1 MRIKFSKSKAKLH
14 PIAVEPKVLGHQV
27 SPNIA
32 CSINQSNFIY
42 VSLVHVYTTSLMKLM
57 RHNRVLVHSNEI
69 RSVVHSNHKR
79 ENLGKGYI
87 NASIYNG
94 EV

>member
-32 CSINQSNFIY
+32 CSINQSNFMCVTCACLYNQPNEAYIG
-42 VSLVHVYTTSLMKLM
+42 VGRKFEVYMIRDAGRSKL
-57 RHNRVLVHSNEI
+57 LP
-69 RSVVHSNHKR
+69 
-79 ENLGKGYI
+79 
-87 NASIYNG
+87 
-94 EV
+94 